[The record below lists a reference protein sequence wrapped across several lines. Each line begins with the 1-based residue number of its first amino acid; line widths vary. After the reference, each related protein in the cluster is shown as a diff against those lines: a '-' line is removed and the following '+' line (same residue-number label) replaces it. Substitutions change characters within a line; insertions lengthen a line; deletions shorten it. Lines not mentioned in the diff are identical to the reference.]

1 MPTIEQMRTR
11 LSALKSERS
20 SWDSHA
26 QELSKFFQPRMGRFT
41 TSDRNRGHRKNQA
54 IIDSTGTRAHRILG
68 SGILAGASSPGRPWF
83 ELRLGDAGLMQ
94 DYEVQ
99 VWLDTVT
106 KRMRRVFTASNTYRA
121 LHQLYDEISLFGT
134 GAAIVVASDD
144 TIIHH
149 HTLTWGEY
157 WIAQDANGKP
167 NTLYR
172 EFDMT
177 VAQMVREFGLEKCSV
192 SVQGMY
198 RAGTLDAWVTVVH
211 AIEPRDDRDPTK
223 SDDMNMPFRSCY
235 FESGEGATA
244 VLRESGFRRFPVLC
258 PRWSLTSGDV
268 YGNSPAME
276 ALGDVKQ
283 LQHQQLRKAQAIDYM
298 TRPALQAPTSLKNR
312 ESEMVPGGVTY
323 HDMAGQNAGVRPMWE
338 TRLDLSHLR
347 EDMMDVRTR
356 INSSFYT
363 DMFLMLASGSDGS
376 RMTAREVAERHEEK
390 LLMLGPVMERLYNE
404 LLEPLIDIT
413 FDYMLEAGM
422 LPPMPDV
429 LSGARIDVEFVSVLA
444 QAQRQVGLASVDR
457 FVGNLMTLAQVRPE
471 ILDRLDVDGYV
482 DETADMLGVPPKL
495 LIPAEQAQQLRQAR
509 DQAAAAKEQSAM
521 MQQQSRAVG
530 NLAQAQ
536 SQLAQAGQQNPL
548 EQLTGYGEGGVL

>member
-1 MPTIEQMRTR
+1 
-11 LSALKSERS
+11 
-20 SWDSHA
+20 
-26 QELSKFFQPRMGRFT
+26 
-41 TSDRNRGHRKNQA
+41 
-54 IIDSTGTRAHRILG
+54 
-68 SGILAGASSPGRPWF
+68 
-83 ELRLGDAGLMQ
+83 
-94 DYEVQ
+94 
-99 VWLDTVT
+99 
-106 KRMRRVFTASNTYRA
+106 
-121 LHQLYDEISLFGT
+121 
-134 GAAIVVASDD
+134 
-144 TIIHH
+144 
-149 HTLTWGEY
+149 
-157 WIAQDANGKP
+157 
-167 NTLYR
+167 
-172 EFDMT
+172 
-177 VAQMVREFGLEKCSV
+177 
-192 SVQGMY
+192 
-198 RAGTLDAWVTVVH
+198 
-211 AIEPRDDRDPTK
+211 
-223 SDDMNMPFRSCY
+223 
-235 FESGEGATA
+235 
-244 VLRESGFRRFPVLC
+244 
-258 PRWSLTSGDV
+258 
-268 YGNSPAME
+268 
-276 ALGDVKQ
+276 
-283 LQHQQLRKAQAIDYM
+283 
-298 TRPALQAPTSLKNR
+298 
-312 ESEMVPGGVTY
+312 
-323 HDMAGQNAGVRPMWE
+323 
-338 TRLDLSHLR
+338 
-347 EDMMDVRTR
+347 MMDVRTR